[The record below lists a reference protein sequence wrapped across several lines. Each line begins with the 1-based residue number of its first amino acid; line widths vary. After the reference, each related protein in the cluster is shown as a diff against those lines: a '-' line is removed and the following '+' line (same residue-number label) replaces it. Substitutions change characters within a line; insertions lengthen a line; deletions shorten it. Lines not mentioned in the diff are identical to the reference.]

1 MILRLF
7 TMMGR
12 IDLGAR
18 SPFEATTQRFR
29 RFLDMGCKISIF
41 KPQEDHVVLGNAE
54 LGTGRPSLPLSYV
67 AQFALF
73 NPLRMGG
80 GSIGQKADLHARA
93 LGHLSSD
100 GATTTEDF
108 VVRMRSDD
116 PGVGPQLFVADLL
129 GMGGMPALEHGL
141 HCATEAVCAHE

>member
-7 TMMGR
+7 TMMGC

-29 RFLDMGCKISIF
+29 RFLDMGCEISIF
-41 KPQEDHVVLGNAE
+41 KPQEDHVVFGDTE
-54 LGTGRPSLPLSYV
+54 LGAGRASLPLSYGP
-67 AQFALF
+67 QFALF
-73 NPLRMGG
+73 NPLRVGG

-108 VVRMRSDD
+108 VVRMGGDD
-116 PGVGPQLFVADLL
+116 PRVGPQLFVADLL
-129 GMGGMPALEHGL
+129 GMGGMPALEHGPRS
-141 HCATEAVCAHE
+141 AAEAFRSHE